1 MDINYKELFEKS
13 SIENIK
19 LKDEIKNYTEEI
31 NQLKEHLKK
40 YTAPKR
46 NKTYYENH
54 KDEIKEKVKEY
65 KSKSEKK
72 LPPEKIKEYNKKA
85 YEKRKQKLGE
95 NTNENI
101 SE

>member
-19 LKDEIKNYTEEI
+19 LKDEIKKYTEEI

-54 KDEIKEKVKEY
+54 KDKIKEKFDWMFNRITFDKAKKISRPMY
-65 KSKSEKK
+65 QKAIKK
-72 LPPEKIKEYNKKA
+72 L
-85 YEKRKQKLGE
+85 E
-95 NTNENI
+95 NL
-101 SE
+101 